1 MLAGSAD
8 GSPGRR
14 ADLVLVVDDEL
25 AVRETI
31 AFNLKREGLD
41 VAQATT
47 GSEALGLAKELDPD
61 VIVLDVMLPEMTGYE
76 VCQAIR
82 TWSAVPILLLSARGE
97 EIDRVVGL
105 EIGAD
110 DYLTKPFAMRELV
123 ARVRA
128 MLRRSR
134 MVHAIAER
142 AADAPDAP
150 KTAAGSLIEGPATE
164 DGPAAPPGV
173 QIVGP
178 VEVDHPRRVVRVR
191 GSEVS
196 LTSKEFDLLAYLV
209 KHPGIVLSREAL
221 LREVW
226 GYRHR
231 VDTRTVDVHIRWLR
245 QKIEEYPSEPV
256 LIMTVRGHG
265 YRFAGTKP

>member
-1 MLAGSAD
+1 MLT
-8 GSPGRR
+8 GRPDESSTAQ
-14 ADLVLVVDDEL
+14 ADLVLVVDDEM

-31 AFNLKREGLD
+31 AFNLRREGLE

-47 GSEALGLAKELDPD
+47 GSEALAKARELDPD
-61 VIVLDVMLPEMTGYE
+61 AIVLDVMLPEMTGYE
-76 VCQAIR
+76 VCR
-82 TWSAVPILLLSARGE
+82 SVREFSAVPILLLSARGE

-128 MLRRSR
+128 MLRRNR
-134 MVHAIAER
+134 MVKDMAVRAGER
-142 AADAPDAP
+142 DSPDSTLGTTPPPVRGTTATADARQ
-150 KTAAGSLIEGPATE
+150 SQ
-164 DGPAAPPGV
+164 V
-173 QIVGP
+173 VGP
-178 VEVDHPRRVVRVR
+178 IEIDHPRRAVRVR
-191 GSEVS
+191 GQDVT

-209 KHPGIVLSREAL
+209 KHPGIVLSRDAL

-226 GYRHR
+226 GYQHR

-265 YRFAGTKP
+265 YRFVGGTS